1 MTGTDRAEL
10 IERDLIQMA
19 PIGSGQVRAENS
31 LTYALAMACAGN
43 RAFNVQT
50 SVCPNDLSEP

>member
-1 MTGTDRAEL
+1 MTGNNRFEL
-10 IERDLIQMA
+10 IEKDLIQMV
-19 PIGSGQVRAENS
+19 PIGSGHAASVSS

-50 SVCPNDLSEP
+50 SVCLNDLSEP